1 MSPRGVAAF
10 ILLLAAAIG
19 SFYFAR
25 SLSREDPEVVN
36 TAAMQ
41 RGFYLRAARI
51 LGTGPDGSLMYEV
64 EAEYAEQIGDDMIE
78 MQNVRIIYSPES
90 GVPWRLVAD
99 AATITRDMQLLMLEG
114 HVVATTTDGPEG
126 QETEIRSDYLEL
138 EPDRYRA
145 ETDTRVQIR
154 IGSRSL
160 TAIGMLASLDTDR
173 LKLKSNVSGKFV
185 P

>member
-10 ILLLAAAIG
+10 VVLLGAAIG
-19 SFYFAR
+19 SYYLAQ
-25 SLSREDPEVVN
+25 SLGRDEPEIVN

-64 EAEYAEQIGDDMIE
+64 EAEYAEQVGDDMIE
-78 MQNVRIIYSPES
+78 MENVQIVYSPES
-90 GVPWRLVAD
+90 GVPWRLKAD
-99 AATITRDMQLLMLEG
+99 AATITRDLELLMLEG

-126 QETEIRSDYLEL
+126 EETEIRTNYLEL

-160 TAIGMLASLDTDR
+160 TAIGMLASLNDDR
-173 LKLKSNVSGKFV
+173 LILKSNVSGKFV

>member
-1 MSPRGVAAF
+1 
-10 ILLLAAAIG
+10 
-19 SFYFAR
+19 
-25 SLSREDPEVVN
+25 
-36 TAAMQ
+36 
-41 RGFYLRAARI
+41 
-51 LGTGPDGSLMYEV
+51 
-64 EAEYAEQIGDDMIE
+64 MIE
-78 MQNVRIIYSPES
+78 MQNVRINYSPES

-99 AATITRDMQLLMLEG
+99 AATITRDLQLLMLEG
-114 HVVATTTDGPEG
+114 HVVATTTNGPEG
-126 QETEIRSDYLEL
+126 RETEIRADYLEL

-160 TAIGMLASLDTDR
+160 TAIGMLASLDNDR